1 MKSPQ
6 IDITSEAHDSLSIP
20 VSSPGVAL
28 LEPIYAAEQLM
39 DLRIVFLNEAG
50 RNLLQSTSETSFRA
64 YVPDPFFLNV
74 CPQVIHTRQAVQ
86 QRLQIRPELCLQ
98 AALEMVG
105 TQMLCTFWEVTD
117 TIQRLQSILDAS
129 PNSIISMKALR
140 QQPDTPELITDFL
153 MENANAT
160 VERDLYLKPQ
170 DIMGKT
176 LMSVFPGNKESGLFD
191 MYARVAETGQPEHA
205 IQYYRDSNGLEAWFE
220 VSALAQGPDQIT
232 ITFTNITQ
240 SQRNQQQLKQS
251 NEALEQFASIASH
264 DLQEPLRKIRHFG
277 HLLATQYQA
286 NLGKGTELLDKMQ
299 SATDRMGSLINDLLT
314 FAQLSNESTSFEAV
328 DLNQILTEVCSD
340 LEVPIRQQEALITIE
355 PLPHLQANAWQMRQ
369 LFQNLL
375 SNALKYVAPGVRPVI
390 HIRSQGPQIYLRD
403 RADSFYRI
411 EVSDN
416 GIGFNEEYQEKIFE
430 AFQRLHS
437 RSTYS
442 GTGLGLTI
450 VRNIVEN
457 HGGRILAHS
466 QENQGSTF
474 QIYLKA

>member
-1 MKSPQ
+1 
-6 IDITSEAHDSLSIP
+6 
-20 VSSPGVAL
+20 
-28 LEPIYAAEQLM
+28 M
-39 DLRIVFLNEAG
+39 DLRFVFINETG
-50 RNLLQSTSETSFRA
+50 RNLLQATQETSFRS
-64 YVPDPFFLNV
+64 YVPDSFFLGI
-74 CPQVIHTRQAVQ
+74 CPQVIHTRQPVQ
-86 QRLQIRPELCLQ
+86 QSLQIRPDLCLHVT
-98 AALEMVG
+98 LEMAG
-105 TQMLCTFWEVTD
+105 TQVLCTFWEAADSPQV
-117 TIQRLQSILDAS
+117 LQAILDAS

-140 QQPDTPELITDFL
+140 QEPNTPGLITDFL
-153 MENANAT
+153 MEHVNAT
-160 VERDLYLKPQ
+160 VERDLYLKPKN
-170 DIMGKT
+170 IVGKT

-205 IQYYRDSNGLEAWFE
+205 IQYYQDSNGLEAWFD
-220 VSALAQGPDQIT
+220 VSAVAQEPDQVV
-232 ITFTNITQ
+232 ITFTNITE

-277 HLLATQYQA
+277 HLLATQYQTK
-286 NLGKGTELLDKMQ
+286 LGSGAELIDKMH
-299 SATDRMGSLINDLLT
+299 SATDRMGSLIDDLLT
-314 FAQLSNESTSFEAV
+314 FAQLNNESTTFETV

-340 LEVPIRQQEALITIE
+340 LEVPIRQQQASVTID
-355 PLPHLQANAWQMRQ
+355 PLPHIQANAWQMRQ

-375 SNALKYVAPGVRPVI
+375 SNALKYVAPGVHPVI

-416 GIGFNEEYQEKIFE
+416 GIGFNEQYQEKIFE

-437 RSTYS
+437 RSTYT

-474 QIYLKA
+474 QIYLKP